1 MLFLIFYRWHFHSS
15 VEFAF
20 FIFQCLFCTSLFI
33 AQKLHFVENANE
45 KTRSVKK
52 FSFSIIEANP
62 KSRIRRFRVTY
73 AFSLRLFCE
82 LFFAEEELFRVLM
95 NAIFQIEK
103 LETHTRS
110 RDKYKRSNPSTFWN
124 LLWVKLLSTLK
135 YGGKKRHLRSERTHC
150 EEHKSRWEKR
160 KRISISLKRNFS
172 TGEVKPS
179 KKL

>member
-1 MLFLIFYRWHFHSS
+1 MLRAQIFG
-15 VEFAF
+15 
-20 FIFQCLFCTSLFI
+20 
-33 AQKLHFVENANE
+33 
-45 KTRSVKK
+45 
-52 FSFSIIEANP
+52 FSIIEANP

-124 LLWVKLLSTLK
+124 LLSVKLLSTLK